1 MPDREYVHTPADS
14 RRRGMPAIGLRLRV
28 PEHVSLHAVSHGA
41 TVVHGEEKHADGTL
55 VGAIEVAVA
64 KVSLIIDRDGA
75 LERLLDTTIDRLLAP
90 PAAGRTLTMVPIEL
104 AGGPSGVMAEVELAR
119 HATGV
124 RPALPCY
131 ELYALAPSDLAINA
145 ALIVT
150 VRSVVHDWD
159 AAARMLESLRILT
172 PRNATGEPEAGD
184 AARIAFPVARRR

>member
-1 MPDREYVHTPADS
+1 
-14 RRRGMPAIGLRLRV
+14 MPAIGLRMRV
-28 PEHVSLHAVSHGA
+28 LEHVALAPVTHGA
-41 TVVHGEEKHADGTL
+41 TVVHGEEKRPDGAL

-75 LERLLDTTIDRLLAP
+75 LERLIDAAIERLLAP

-119 HATGV
+119 HAAGV

-131 ELYALAPSDLAINA
+131 ELYALAPSDVTIGA

-150 VRSVVHDWD
+150 VRSAVHDWE
-159 AAARMLESLRILT
+159 AGARMLESLRILT
-172 PRNATGEPEAGD
+172 LRNASGEPDAGEPT
-184 AARIAFPVARRR
+184 RPMFPMARRR